1 MENRLVLVIEDDE
14 PTANALAAAIREAD
28 YEVVVSGGA
37 AAGLDIAIEIK
48 PDCVLCA
55 VDLPDHD
62 GTWIARAIRAH
73 ASPVS
78 VTPIVFLSAYG
89 DAASRLEG
97 FSAGADAYMT
107 KPFRV
112 EEVVAQVSALV
123 QMAARL
129 TKRRDAAVS
138 LNPGAPYNTNAIE
151 GDMRQMSVA
160 TVLSVL
166 GMERRTGMFEVIS
179 KKRHAQIDICG
190 GYVTGGLIGG
200 TRVNAL
206 AAMRVMLAWKVG
218 RFSFTPL
225 PPFDSPESHRTVQAL
240 LLDAAKA
247 EDEAAASGAPLSDA
261 SPIATS
267 FGGPPSRPD
276 DIGPPSSR
284 AMREAG
290 PVSLAFDLISS
301 RRSDELPA
309 AEIAAAIE
317 GPISVYEEPEAIS
330 IHFDDGDDAV
340 GSEQALGHDTARP
353 TPRSPFAFT
362 AATAA
367 LLTPTPPT
375 GTVLVEVVGPAP
387 VESKG
392 MPAIVP
398 PPDSTASAA
407 KQLPAPPLP
416 PRTLAVPPPLPRPPN
431 VAVPPPRPVRVRPPQ
446 VNVQRPPAPPQPSP
460 DAATTKPPPDRPRAH
475 RASPPKK
482 A

>member
-1 MENRLVLVIEDDE
+1 MENRLVLILEDDE

-48 PDCVLCA
+48 PDCVVCA
-55 VDLPDHD
+55 IDLPDHD
-62 GTWIARAIRAH
+62 GTWVARAIRAH
-73 ASPVS
+73 PSPVS
-78 VTPIVFLSAYG
+78 VTPFVFLSPYD

-97 FSAGADAYMT
+97 FSVGADAYMT
-107 KPFRV
+107 KPLRI

-129 TKRRDAAVS
+129 QKRRDAAVS
-138 LNPGAPYNTNAIE
+138 LNPGPAYNTNAIE
-151 GDMRQMSVA
+151 GDMRQMSIA

-166 GMERRTGMFEVIS
+166 GMERRTGMFEVLS
-179 KKRHAQIDICG
+179 KKRHAQIDICA

-200 TRVNAL
+200 TRVSAL
-206 AAMRVMLAWKVG
+206 AAMRVMLQWKVG

-247 EDEAAASGAPLSDA
+247 EDEAAASGAPQSDA
-261 SPIATS
+261 SSVATS

-276 DIGPPSSR
+276 DTGPPSSR
-284 AMREAG
+284 AMREAA
-290 PVSLAFDLISS
+290 PVSLAFDLIPS
-301 RRSDELPA
+301 RRSDEIPA
-309 AEIAAAIE
+309 AEIAAAVE

-330 IHFDDGDDAV
+330 IHFDDGDDNI
-340 GSEQALGHDTARP
+340 GSEQALAIETARP

-375 GTVLVEVVGPAP
+375 GTVLVEDARAP
-387 VESKG
+387 IAELRG
-392 MPAIVP
+392 TPAIVP

-407 KQLPAPPLP
+407 KHLPAPPPP
-416 PRTLAVPPPLPRPPN
+416 PRALGVPPPMPRN
-431 VAVPPPRPVRVRPPQ
+431 VAPPPPRPVRVRPPQ
-446 VNVQRPPAPPQPSP
+446 VQVQRPSPPQPSP
-460 DAATTKPPPDRPRAH
+460 DAVTTKPPPDRPRAH